1 MFAGLAKRYNLDKL
15 KSILLV
21 DDDDTTNLVNSFFI
35 RRLDSTLKVHMLNN
49 GKDAIEFLKNA
60 SPNEEMPCLLMLDV
74 NMSIMNGWEFLDVYS
89 EELDAQL
96 KENIVIVVL
105 TGMDLDENAMA
116 MTHPNVVEMVQ
127 KPLSDIKF
135 RALVTKH
142 FFSN

>member
-1 MFAGLAKRYNLDKL
+1 MERL

-35 RRLDSTLKVHMLNN
+35 RQLDSSLKVHKVRN
-49 GKDAIEFLKNA
+49 GKEAIAFLQKA
-60 SPNEEMPCLLMLDV
+60 SPNEDLPCLLLLDV

-89 EELDAQL
+89 EKFDDQL
-96 KENIVIVVL
+96 KEDVVIVVL
-105 TGMDLDENAMA
+105 TGMDLDDNVMA
-116 MTHPNVVEMVQ
+116 MTHPSVVEMVQ

-142 FFSN
+142 FFSD